1 MDGGGKG
8 GEEGKGREE
17 GREVEGGV
25 LQHQG
30 LVSLGKTLP
39 DRQIYLSIYLSAA
52 QTFMG
57 NIKTNCHHHSVDQIW
72 LISTKRL
79 SSC

>member
-39 DRQIYLSIYLSAA
+39 DRQIYLSIYL
-52 QTFMG
+52 QH
-57 NIKTNCHHHSVDQIW
+57 KHSWV
-72 LISTKRL
+72 ISKPTAITTVWFKYG
-79 SSC
+79 